1 MRGGASPGHPRTRS
15 LVAVGDIAQCPGN
28 AAITAA
34 LVDGLPGTIA
44 ALGDTV
50 YENGTPEEYATCYE
64 PTWGRHKARTRP
76 AVGNH
81 EYRTPGASGYF
92 SYFGA
97 AAGEPGK
104 GYYSYTL
111 GAWHV
116 VALNTNCAEI
126 GGCEPGSAQER
137 WLRADLAAHPA
148 RCTVAYMHHPAFS
161 SGNTHGGSPSVRPL
175 LRALQD
181 EGVELILSGHDHDY
195 ERFAP
200 QTVEGAANPAGV
212 RQFVVGTGGASLREF
227 APQPAAQQRGADR
240 GRLRRAVPEA
250 ARDRIRLAVRA
261 AARQFRGR
269 CGHRRLPL
277 SAARWSG
284 RLHREHPPATRQPH
298 LRRSPRHQ
306 GDSHMPEAVIVDA
319 VRTPIGRAF
328 KGQLAGLRP
337 DDTGAFVV
345 DSLLERNPEVSPE
358 SVEELIAGCGL
369 PQGLQ
374 AFNIGRIMVLLSER
388 LPDSVN
394 GVTVSR
400 YCASSLESI
409 REAANAIR
417 AGEGDTYI
425 AAGVEWV
432 SRYNERQE
440 AAGVADQNEKL
451 QGNNGQP
458 NAYIAMGLTAE
469 NVADKWEVSRA
480 DMDKYAQRS
489 QELAVASQESGFF
502 DREIVPVTLPDGT
515 MVAKDEGPRASST
528 LEKLAE
534 LKPAFREDGKVTA
547 GNSCPLNDGA
557 AAVLLMSDARAKELG
572 LTPRARIVA
581 SATAALEPEL
591 MGVAPIGAIKKVLDR
606 AGMKIDDVDVV
617 ELNEAFAAQ
626 VIPIMSECD
635 IPLEKLNPHGGAIAL
650 GHPFGMTGA
659 RIMTTLLNGLETD
672 DKTIGLETMCVA
684 GGQGHAMIVE
694 RLN

>member
-1 MRGGASPGHPRTRS
+1 
-15 LVAVGDIAQCPGN
+15 
-28 AAITAA
+28 
-34 LVDGLPGTIA
+34 
-44 ALGDTV
+44 
-50 YENGTPEEYATCYE
+50 
-64 PTWGRHKARTRP
+64 
-76 AVGNH
+76 
-81 EYRTPGASGYF
+81 
-92 SYFGA
+92 
-97 AAGEPGK
+97 
-104 GYYSYTL
+104 
-111 GAWHV
+111 
-116 VALNTNCAEI
+116 
-126 GGCEPGSAQER
+126 
-137 WLRADLAAHPA
+137 
-148 RCTVAYMHHPAFS
+148 
-161 SGNTHGGSPSVRPL
+161 
-175 LRALQD
+175 
-181 EGVELILSGHDHDY
+181 
-195 ERFAP
+195 
-200 QTVEGAANPAGV
+200 
-212 RQFVVGTGGASLREF
+212 
-227 APQPAAQQRGADR
+227 
-240 GRLRRAVPEA
+240 
-250 ARDRIRLAVRA
+250 
-261 AARQFRGR
+261 
-269 CGHRRLPL
+269 
-277 SAARWSG
+277 
-284 RLHREHPPATRQPH
+284 
-298 LRRSPRHQ
+298 
-306 GDSHMPEAVIVDA
+306 MPEAVIVDA

-337 DDTGAFVV
+337 DDTGAFVI
-345 DSLLERNPEVSPE
+345 DSLLERNPGVSPE
-358 SVEELIAGCGL
+358 SVEEVIAGCGL

-374 AFNIGRIMVLLSER
+374 AFNIGRIMVLLSEK
-388 LPDSVN
+388 LPNSVN

-409 REAANAIR
+409 REAANAVR

-458 NAYIAMGLTAE
+458 NAYIAMGVTAE
-469 NVADKWEVSRA
+469 NVADKWEVSRS

-515 MVAKDEGPRASST
+515 VVAKDEGPRASST
-528 LEKLAE
+528 LEKLSE

-557 AAVLLMSDARAKELG
+557 AAVLIMSDVRAKELG

-581 SATAALEPEL
+581 SATAALEPEI

-606 AGMKIDDVDVV
+606 AGMTMDNVDVV

-659 RIMTTLLNGLETD
+659 RIMTTLLNDLETD
-672 DKTIGLETMCVA
+672 DKSIGIETMCVA
-684 GGQGHAMIVE
+684 GGQGHAMVVE